1 MYFAG
6 GTLGYVDVQ
15 TGEQVKVQIF
25 VSIMESTDYTFA
37 ICVRS
42 HQTEDFLHALAKP
55 RHWSSME
62 ALPRIIVF
70 DNLKAAVVKANR
82 YNPVQNKAMD
92 DIGHYGFVTIAC
104 KPERLTH

>member
-1 MYFAG
+1 
-6 GTLGYVDVQ
+6 
-15 TGEQVKVQIF
+15 
-25 VSIMESTDYTFA
+25 
-37 ICVRS
+37 
-42 HQTEDFLHALAKP
+42 
-55 RHWSSME
+55 ME

-92 DIGHYGFVTIAC
+92 DIGHYGFATIAC